1 MGYSKETPNYHLP
14 QYVADDRPSYLGD
27 WNETMGIIDT
37 SMKGNSNAIANQ
49 ETALANMKTYVD
61 NTVSNVEASISKV
74 ETSVETSISNV
85 ETSISNVEARMDG
98 IEAAK
103 PIFAIPKN
111 GKMVCIGD
119 SWLEGHTPTGNV
131 TSWGTRLANFTGL
144 EGHNFYQ
151 GGAGFYATGGGK
163 TFNTLINEAAVD
175 NADADLVVIGGGI
188 NDRNS
193 DPDAVKSAAA
203 TLIANARS
211 KFPNAVI
218 WVFPM
223 MLSNRYLGH
232 SSLSVNKAICNAI
245 SECHASNVCFNSG
258 AWSWLYDDDSKCADS
273 LHPNQAGH
281 DTVAENMAICMGGG
295 NPYVEYAVFATST
308 ANVSGL
314 FTRCGT
320 TINMYLVNTTAVK
333 DGGTIASFPIKYSA
347 GSYFGV
353 YTDAGDGGKIK
364 TFKSNTNGNTFN
376 ISPSYGNSSQFYSN
390 FSYAVNDNG

>member
-1 MGYSKETPNYHLP
+1 MGYSKETTNYHLP

-37 SMKGNSNAIANQ
+37 SMKDNSNAIANQ
-49 ETALANMKTYVD
+49 ETALANMKVYVD
-61 NTVSNVEASISKV
+61 NTVSKVETSISKV

-85 ETSISNVEARMDG
+85 ETSISNVETRMDG

-119 SWLEGHTPTGNV
+119 SWLEGYTPAGNV

-144 EGHNFYQ
+144 EGYNFYQ
-151 GGAGFYATGGGK
+151 GGAGFYVTGGGK
-163 TFNTLINEAAVD
+163 TFNTLINEAAVN

-193 DPDAVKSAAA
+193 NPDAVKSAAA
-203 TLIANARS
+203 TAIANARS

-223 MLSNRYLGH
+223 MLSNRYLSHG
-232 SSLSVNKAICNAI
+232 SLSVNKAICNAI

-258 AWSWLYDDDSKCADS
+258 AWSWLYDDDSKCADN

-295 NPYVEYAVFATST
+295 NPYVEYATFATST

-333 DGGTIASFPIKYSA
+333 NGDTIASFPIKYSTGA
-347 GSYFGV
+347 LFGI

-364 TFKSNTNGNTFN
+364 TFNSNTNGNTFN
-376 ISPSYGNSSQFYSN
+376 IAASYGNSSQFYSN
-390 FSYAVNDNG
+390 FSYTINDNG

>member
-37 SMKGNSNAIANQ
+37 SMKDNSNAIANQ

-61 NTVSNVEASISKV
+61 NTVANVETSISK
-74 ETSVETSISNV
+74 VETSISNV
-85 ETSISNVEARMDG
+85 ESRMDD

-119 SWLEGHTPTGNV
+119 SWLEGYTPVGNV
-131 TSWGTRLANFTGL
+131 TSWGIRLANYTGL

-151 GGAGFYATGGGK
+151 GGAGFYVASNGK
-163 TFNTLINEAAVD
+163 TFNTLINEAAVN

-193 DPDAVKSAAA
+193 NAAAVKSAAA
-203 TLIANARS
+203 TAIANARS

-223 MLSNRYLGH
+223 MLSNRYLG
-232 SSLSVNKAICNAI
+232 SASLSVNKAICNAV
-245 SECHASNVCFNSG
+245 SECQASNVCFNSG
-258 AWSWLYDDDSKCADS
+258 AWSWLYDDDSKCADN

-295 NPYVEYAVFATST
+295 NPYVEYATFASST
-308 ANVSGL
+308 ANASGV

-320 TINMYLVNTTAVK
+320 TIQMYLVNTTAVT
-333 DGGTIASFPIKYSA
+333 DGDTLAAFPIKYSTGA
-347 GSYFGV
+347 LFGV

-364 TFKSNTNGNTFN
+364 TFKSNTDGNTFN
-376 ISPSYGNSSQFYSN
+376 ITPSYGNSAQFYSN
-390 FSYAVNDNG
+390 FSYSVNDNG